1 MAIPTAAEEPK
12 ATVKYAEIVGGE
24 TPHHQAQELAAS
36 LYFRPTSGIH
46 MSQAGKGGL
55 IKAA

>member
-36 LYFRPTSGIH
+36 LCPSDQHLEYTWAK
-46 MSQAGKGGL
+46 QAKEGW
-55 IKAA
+55 